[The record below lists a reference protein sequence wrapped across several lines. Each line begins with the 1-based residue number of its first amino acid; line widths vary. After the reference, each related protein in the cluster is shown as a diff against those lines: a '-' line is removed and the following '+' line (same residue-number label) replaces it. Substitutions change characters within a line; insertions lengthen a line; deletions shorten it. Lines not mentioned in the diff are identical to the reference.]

1 MVASVPPVQGS
12 GLARAT
18 PFPETHRH
26 YLSRLHS
33 LTHAQGTWSLPPM
46 EAGWEADLTLI
57 NATQLFNYHGD
68 ECYKWGE
75 KDGATEAST
84 RYAREGVSEPRF
96 GGQRG
101 RGVTGEGEGRG
112 GQRKTFK
119 AALSI
124 FSSTCPGARLHAP
137 SLSRVQLFATPWTV
151 ARQASLSMGFPRQEY
166 WIGVPF
172 PSPRD
177 PPDPGIGPRD

>member
-1 MVASVPPVQGS
+1 
-12 GLARAT
+12 
-18 PFPETHRH
+18 
-26 YLSRLHS
+26 
-33 LTHAQGTWSLPPM
+33 M

-75 KDGATEAST
+75 KDGATEASN